1 MHKRLSFVGVL
12 VDVKK
17 KPRHVIMAPRNIVLC
32 LIIAQSFSVGK
43 IEPSLTLSCI
53 TVLSIKGKKKNHL
66 KYVTLYKDSEQMNT
80 NT

>member
-1 MHKRLSFVGVL
+1 MHKRLSFIGVL
-12 VDVKK
+12 VDVK

-53 TVLSIKGKKKNHL
+53 TVLSIKGKKKITSN
-66 KYVTLYKDSEQMNT
+66 M
-80 NT
+80 

>member
-1 MHKRLSFVGVL
+1 MHKRLSFIGVL

-66 KYVTLYKDSEQMNT
+66 KYVTLYKDSEQTNT

>member
-1 MHKRLSFVGVL
+1 MHKRLSYIGVL

>member
-1 MHKRLSFVGVL
+1 MHKRLSFIGVL

-53 TVLSIKGKKKNHL
+53 TVLSIKGKKNHL

>member
-1 MHKRLSFVGVL
+1 MHKRLSFIGVL

>member
-1 MHKRLSFVGVL
+1 MHKRLSFIWVL

>member
-1 MHKRLSFVGVL
+1 MHKRLSFIWVL

-53 TVLSIKGKKKNHL
+53 TVLSIKGKKKSPQICNAL
-66 KYVTLYKDSEQMNT
+66 QRQ
-80 NT
+80 